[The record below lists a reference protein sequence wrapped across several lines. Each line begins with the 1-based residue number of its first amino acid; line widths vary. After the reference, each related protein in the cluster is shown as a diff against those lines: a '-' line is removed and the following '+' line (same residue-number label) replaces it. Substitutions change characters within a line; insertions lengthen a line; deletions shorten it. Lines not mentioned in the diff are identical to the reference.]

1 MATSLQSYPRTGPTD
16 GSEEYRRIYN
26 ITITQ
31 SAFTSTASSN
41 ASGGVTPKTFK
52 DFGGTFPSSADNGK
66 RLARGSLRWR
76 KLINQLSLYTNCK
89 ILRIAS
95 DSSEAASTQIA
106 TLTFNVEFEN
116 ETYIPESGTSIDGS
130 TTINTRE
137 LVIKELIAT
146 ALNSTFTE
154 NVEYYDPTDV
164 DASSL
169 TIARGATFAEIT
181 ASSVLAGMPGEILDA
196 ITVTRIVNADK
207 FRDDEISSGGLE

>member
-16 GSEEYRRIYN
+16 GSEEYRRIYSISIN
-26 ITITQ
+26 Q
-31 SAFTSTASSN
+31 SAFNSTASSN
-41 ASGGVTPKTFK
+41 NSGGVTPKTFR

-66 RLARGSLRWR
+66 RLARGNLRW
-76 KLINQLSLYTNCK
+76 KKMIDQLSLYTNCK
-89 ILRIAS
+89 ILRVAS
-95 DSSEAASTQIA
+95 DSAEAASTQIA
-106 TLTFNVEFEN
+106 TLNFNVEFEN
-116 ETYIPESGTSIDGS
+116 ETYIPESSTSIDGS

-137 LVIKELIAT
+137 LVIKELVAT

-164 DASSL
+164 DAGSL
-169 TIARGATFAEIT
+169 TIPRGATVAEIT
-181 ASSVLAGMPGEILDA
+181 ASTVISGMPGEILDA

>member
-26 ITITQ
+26 ITINQ
-31 SAFTSTASSN
+31 GAFTSTASSN

-116 ETYIPESGTSIDGS
+116 ETYIPESGISIDGS

-169 TIARGATFAEIT
+169 TIARGTTFAEIT

>member
-26 ITITQ
+26 ITINQ
-31 SAFTSTASSN
+31 GAFTSTASSN

-116 ETYIPESGTSIDGS
+116 ETYIPESGISIDGS

-146 ALNSTFTE
+146 ALNSTFAE

-169 TIARGATFAEIT
+169 TIARGTTFAEIT

>member
-26 ITITQ
+26 ISINQ
-31 SAFTSTASSN
+31 GAFNSTATSN
-41 ASGGVTPKTFK
+41 NSGGVTPKTFR

-66 RLARGSLRWR
+66 RLARGHIRWR
-76 KLINQLSLYTNCK
+76 KLLEQLSLYTNCK
-89 ILRIAS
+89 VLRVAS
-95 DSSEAASTQIA
+95 DSAEAASTQIA

-137 LVIKELIAT
+137 LVIKELVAT
-146 ALNSTFTE
+146 ALNTTFTE
-154 NVEYYDPTDV
+154 RVEYYDPTDV
-164 DASSL
+164 DAGSL
-169 TIARGATFAEIT
+169 TIARGSVFAEIT
-181 ASSVLAGMPGEILDA
+181 AATVISGMPGEILDA

>member
-26 ITITQ
+26 ITINQ
-31 SAFTSTASSN
+31 GAFTSTASSN

-76 KLINQLSLYTNCK
+76 KLIDQLSLYTNCK

>member
-1 MATSLQSYPRTGPTD
+1 
-16 GSEEYRRIYN
+16 
-26 ITITQ
+26 
-31 SAFTSTASSN
+31 
-41 ASGGVTPKTFK
+41 
-52 DFGGTFPSSADNGK
+52 
-66 RLARGSLRWR
+66 LARGSLRWR
-76 KLINQLSLYTNCK
+76 KLIDQLSLYTNCK

-95 DSSEAASTQIA
+95 DSAEAASTQIA

-154 NVEYYDPTDV
+154 NVEYFDPSDV

-169 TIARGATFAEIT
+169 TIARGATVDAIT
-181 ASSVLAGMPGEILDA
+181 ASSVIAGMPGEILEA

>member
-26 ITITQ
+26 ITINQ
-31 SAFTSTASSN
+31 GAFTSTASSN

-116 ETYIPESGTSIDGS
+116 ETYIPESGISIDGS

-169 TIARGATFAEIT
+169 TIARGTTFAEIT
-181 ASSVLAGMPGEILDA
+181 ASSVLAGMPGEILEA

>member
-26 ITITQ
+26 ITINQ

-95 DSSEAASTQIA
+95 DSAEAASTQIA

-181 ASSVLAGMPGEILDA
+181 ASSVIAGMPGEILEA

>member
-26 ITITQ
+26 ITINQ

-41 ASGGVTPKTFK
+41 ASGGVTPKTFR

-76 KLINQLSLYTNCK
+76 KLIDQLSLYTNCK

-95 DSSEAASTQIA
+95 DSAEAASTQIA

-116 ETYIPESGTSIDGS
+116 ETYIPESATSIDGS

-169 TIARGATFAEIT
+169 TIARGAVVDAIT
-181 ASSVLAGMPGEILDA
+181 ASSVIAGMPGEILDA

-207 FRDDEISSGGLE
+207 FRDDEVSSGGLE

>member
-26 ITITQ
+26 ITINQ
-31 SAFTSTASSN
+31 GAFTSTASSN
-41 ASGGVTPKTFK
+41 ASGGVTPKTFR

-76 KLINQLSLYTNCK
+76 KLVDQLSLYTNCK

-95 DSSEAASTQIA
+95 DSAEAASTQIA

-116 ETYIPESGTSIDGS
+116 ETYIPESGISIDGS

-146 ALNSTFTE
+146 ALNSTFAE

-169 TIARGATFAEIT
+169 TIARGTTFAEIT
-181 ASSVLAGMPGEILDA
+181 ASSVLAGMPGEILEA

>member
-26 ITITQ
+26 ITINQ
-31 SAFTSTASSN
+31 SAFNSTASSN
-41 ASGGVTPKTFK
+41 ASGGVTPKTFR

-66 RLARGSLRWR
+66 RLARGSLRWK
-76 KLINQLSLYTNCK
+76 KLIDQLSLYTNCK

-154 NVEYYDPTDV
+154 NVEYYDPSDV

-169 TIARGATFAEIT
+169 TIARGTVVDAIT
-181 ASSVLAGMPGEILDA
+181 ASSVLAGMPNEILEA

>member
-26 ITITQ
+26 ITINQ
-31 SAFTSTASSN
+31 GAFTSTASSN

-169 TIARGATFAEIT
+169 TIARGAVVDAIT
-181 ASSVLAGMPGEILDA
+181 ASSVIAGMPGEILEA

>member
-26 ITITQ
+26 ITINQ
-31 SAFTSTASSN
+31 GAFTSTASSN
-41 ASGGVTPKTFK
+41 ASGGVTPKTFR

-169 TIARGATFAEIT
+169 TIARGAVVAEIT

>member
-26 ITITQ
+26 ITINQ

-76 KLINQLSLYTNCK
+76 KLIDQLSLYTNCK

-95 DSSEAASTQIA
+95 DSAEAASTQIA

-130 TTINTRE
+130 TTINSRE

-169 TIARGATFAEIT
+169 TIARGAVVDAIT

>member
-169 TIARGATFAEIT
+169 TIARGTTFAEIT
-181 ASSVLAGMPGEILDA
+181 ASSVLAGMPGEILEA

>member
-16 GSEEYRRIYN
+16 GSEEYRRIYS
-26 ITITQ
+26 ITINQ
-31 SAFTSTASSN
+31 SAFNSTASSN
-41 ASGGVTPKTFK
+41 ASGGVTPKTFR

-66 RLARGSLRWR
+66 RLARGSLRWK
-76 KLINQLSLYTNCK
+76 KLIDQLSLYTNCK

-154 NVEYYDPTDV
+154 NVEYYDPSDV

-169 TIARGATFAEIT
+169 TIARGTVVDAIT
-181 ASSVLAGMPGEILDA
+181 ASSVLAGMPNEILEA

>member
-26 ITITQ
+26 ITINQ
-31 SAFTSTASSN
+31 GAFTSTASSN
-41 ASGGVTPKTFK
+41 ASGGVTPKTFR

-169 TIARGATFAEIT
+169 TIARGTTFAEIT
-181 ASSVLAGMPGEILDA
+181 ASSVLAGMPGEILEA